1 MDSIIDRLKTKTS
14 KVYKEVFSEQSME
27 LLEEGDLVIPTI
39 DIYLME
45 GAHIAAGHVFEF
57 KEEYLPYI
65 NSPLLKPNQKQIID
79 FTLNQIKDNIL
90 SHYDNSELKLVLTGY
105 IDMKLNN

>member
-27 LLEEGDLVIPTI
+27 LLEEGDLVISTI
-39 DIYLME
+39 DILLME
-45 GAHIAAGHVFEF
+45 GVHITAGHVFEF

-79 FTLNQIKDNIL
+79 FTLNKIKDNVL
-90 SHYDNSELKLVLTGY
+90 NQYQDSELKFVLTGY
-105 IDMKLNN
+105 IDTILNK